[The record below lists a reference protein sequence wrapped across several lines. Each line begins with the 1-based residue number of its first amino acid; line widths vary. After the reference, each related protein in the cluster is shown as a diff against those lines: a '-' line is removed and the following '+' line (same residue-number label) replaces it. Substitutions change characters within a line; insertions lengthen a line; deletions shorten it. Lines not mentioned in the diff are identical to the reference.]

1 MALFDGLIEE
11 VASKYGLGA
20 QAGPLVREAVGV
32 MTGGPGG
39 FAGCLDRLRSAGLG
53 SEVTSWIGST
63 AAPALS
69 AQTVQTAV
77 GSSMIDGIAG
87 RLGLRAGAVG
97 AALGLVLPRVVG
109 LLTRGGVVPQS
120 LPAEALAFLGPAGR
134 AAPAA
139 GQVRPTMMTVI
150 PEHQTHFF
158 RWGIPIAAALGLAAL
173 LWYLAPS
180 APPTP
185 AIPPAP
191 VVAVTPPAP
200 PVTAA
205 SQPWLWLADD
215 NGTVSYSGQVHDAGA
230 KTTIVTAL
238 QNAFGADKVKGAIT
252 VDPNMAD
259 ASWVGNLRTALDHLK
274 VNGLQTLFSG
284 NSISVGGLASDA
296 DRDKLIGT
304 LRSALGGSLAFGALS
319 DKIGD
324 LVSNSTGSA
333 FAALTTLKANFSAAD
348 LVGALNLA
356 IINFPTGSAD
366 IPSANSDLLRQAAEK
381 IKALPAGTV
390 IEIGGHTD
398 NTGDPAANV
407 ALSQQRADA
416 VRNALIQ
423 DGVDASMLV
432 AKGYGATAPVSDNGS
447 AIGRFRNRRIEYSV
461 VKTG

>member
-20 QAGPLVREAVGV
+20 QAGPLVREAVGII
-32 MTGGPGG
+32 TGGPGG
-39 FAGCLDRLRSAGLG
+39 LAGCLDRLRSAGLS

-69 AQTVQTAV
+69 AQTVQSALGGPV
-77 GSSMIDGIAG
+77 IDGIAS
-87 RLGLRAGAVG
+87 RLGLRAASVS
-97 AALGLVLPRVVG
+97 AALGLVLPRVIG

-120 LPAEALAFLGPAGR
+120 LPAEALAFLGPTGR
-134 AAPAA
+134 VAQAA

-158 RWGIPIAAALGLAAL
+158 RWGIPIAAALGIAAL

-180 APPTP
+180 APTTA

-191 VVAVTPPAP
+191 VAAVTPATP
-200 PVTAA
+200 PVAA
-205 SQPWLWLADD
+205 TTQPWLWLADD
-215 NGTVSYSGQVHDAGA
+215 NGTVSYSGQVHDAAA
-230 KTTIVTAL
+230 KTAIITDL
-238 QNAFGADKVKGAIT
+238 QSAYGADRIKGAIT
-252 VDPNMAD
+252 VDPNVTD
-259 ASWVGNLRTALDHLK
+259 APWVGNLPTALGHLK
-274 VNGLQTLFSG
+274 LNGLQTLFSG
-284 NSISVGGLASDA
+284 NSVSVGGLASDA

-324 LVSNSTGSA
+324 LVSNTTGSA
-333 FAALTTLKANFSAAD
+333 SAALTTLKANYTAGD
-348 LVGALNLA
+348 VVGALNLA
-356 IINFPTGSAD
+356 IINFPTGSSE
-366 IPSANSDLLRQAAEK
+366 IPSANSALLRQAAEK

-416 VRNALIQ
+416 VRSALIQ
-423 DGVDASMLV
+423 DGVDPSMLV
-432 AKGYGATAPVSDNGS
+432 AKGYGAAAPVSDNGS
-447 AIGRFRNRRIEYSV
+447 TAGRFRNRRIEYSV